1 MRKSRSFAFL
11 SAMAVLATSL
21 SARSPRIPFPENASD
36 AARDRPIADAES
48 GGTGTSGLAA
58 VSTTVLYGDPS
69 KPGLYSIELKVAPNT
84 VIEAHTHRDT
94 RTADRRLRS
103 VVLPAT
109 ARRTR
114 RKGMVKMLPPGS
126 FYTEPGGQAR
136 ISARTGAEGAR
147 VLITGFGPSDTVFA
161 K

>member
-1 MRKSRSFAFL
+1 MRKPLSFAFI
-11 SAMAVLATSL
+11 SAMAVLASSL
-21 SARSPRIPFPENASD
+21 SAGAQDSAPEM
-36 AARDRPIADAES
+36 RLTPKEIGELKTLS

-94 RTADRRLRS
+94 RTAT
-103 VVLPAT
+103 VVS
-109 ARRTR
+109 
-114 RKGMVKMLPPGS
+114 GMWYFGYGPKNEKDVLKMLPAGS
-126 FYTEPGGQAR
+126 FYTEPGGQAHF
-136 ISARTGAEGAR
+136 ARTGAEGAR

>member
-11 SAMAVLATSL
+11 SAMAVLVISL
-21 SARSPRIPFPENASD
+21 PAV
-36 AARDRPIADAES
+36 ARDSDPEMRLTPQEIGQLQTLS

-94 RTADRRLRS
+94 RTAA
-103 VVLPAT
+103 VVSGLWYFGYGPKNE
-109 ARRTR
+109 
-114 RKGMVKMLPPGS
+114 KGLVKMLPPGS
-126 FYTEPGGQAR
+126 FYTEPGGQAHF
-136 ISARTGAEGAR
+136 ARTGAEGAR